1 MFSAVEKKKKGKKKA
16 VFDVDAM
23 LAEATSEAP
32 AAGGEAPASVQEE
45 AASPA
50 PAGLHSDL
58 QAQKFTQSSALML
71 EKRREMSKEI

>member
-32 AAGGEAPASVQEE
+32 AAGGEPPASVQEE
-45 AASPA
+45 AASAA
-50 PAGLHSDL
+50 PAGVQLDI
-58 QAQKFTQSSALML
+58 QAQQIRKYAQH
-71 EKRREMSKEI
+71 